1 MTSGLSKTLRFLA
14 SFLAL
19 VSVALVLA
27 ACGGPSVNA
36 KANKPL
42 STAMV
47 QKLALMGSSPG
58 EAMMIR
64 IFKES
69 SELEIWKRTR
79 GGEFKLLES
88 YEICTWS
95 GELGP
100 KIREGDRQAP
110 EGFYTITPGLMNP
123 NSNYYLA
130 FNTGFPNKF
139 DRAWGRTGANLM
151 VHGDCSSAGC
161 YAMTDAQ
168 IEEIFALARETFKGG
183 NTNFQLQIYPF
194 RMTPANIA
202 RHASSAHLPFWNNLK
217 EGYDSFEVA
226 HRPPVWDVCDKRYV
240 FNVPTTTALDAV
252 AACPAFEADS
262 TMVAA
267 LAAKREADAAAI
279 ARELTSIE
287 DRQEYEAAMAAKAAE
302 EAERAAAA
310 EAAGKARGE
319 AIGSFFSNIGS
330 SIFGGG
336 DTPPPAAAAPKVV
349 NPSLVAPI
357 PAPRIKRS

>member
-1 MTSGLSKTLRFLA
+1 MTSFLTKAIRLFALLLSLLA
-14 SFLAL
+14 VTSF
-19 VSVALVLA
+19 LA

-42 STAMV
+42 SSAAV
-47 QKLALMGSSPG
+47 QKLSLMGSSPG

-69 SELEIWKRTR
+69 SELEVWKRTR
-79 GGEFKLLES
+79 DGSFKLFES
-88 YEICTWS
+88 YDICTWS

-100 KIREGDRQAP
+100 KVKEGDRQAP

-123 NSNYYLA
+123 NSSYYLA

-168 IEEIFALARETFKGG
+168 IAEIYALARETFKGG

-202 RHASSAHLPFWNNLK
+202 KHASNANLPFWNNIK
-217 EGYDSFEVA
+217 EGYDSFEVSR
-226 HRPPVWDVCDKRYV
+226 RPPTWDVCDKRYV
-240 FNVPTTTALDAV
+240 FNVASTTALNAT
-252 AACPAFEADS
+252 AACPTLETDA

-267 LAAKREADAAAI
+267 ISAKQQADAAAI
-279 ARELTSIE
+279 AREVANIE
-287 DRQEYEAAMAAKAAE
+287 SREEREARIAAAAAE
-302 EAERAAAA
+302 EAARLA
-310 EAAGKARGE
+310 EAEAKAKARGE
-319 AIGSFFSNIGS
+319 AIGGFLANVGSKIGL
-330 SIFGGG
+330 GGG
-336 DTPPPAAAAPKVV
+336 DPAEAEAPKVID
-349 NPSLVAPI
+349 PTLVAPV
-357 PAPRIKRS
+357 PAPRITRG